1 MALEMAEEEPKSAL
15 PQLIPDQEEE
25 LPLKVDPEEEE
36 KAEDEEKRGED
47 NAGEKE
53 EDEGRQC
60 RKITAC
66 PHFLRQ
72 HYAKGMCKLCYAK
85 RGREKR
91 AWKCPHTDKPLYA
104 KGRC

>member
-1 MALEMAEEEPKSAL
+1 MALEEEEPPKPVVL
-15 PQLIPDQEEE
+15 QPPPVEEEEE
-25 LPLKVDPEEEE
+25 LPHKGDAQDFKLEEEE
-36 KAEDEEKRGED
+36 KHGEEPGVER
-47 NAGEKE
+47 E
-53 EDEGRQC
+53 EEEGRQC

>member
-1 MALEMAEEEPKSAL
+1 MALEKEEPPL
-15 PQLIPDQEEE
+15 PVVLEPPPAVEEEE
-25 LPLKVDPEEEE
+25 LPRKGDEEECKVEEEE
-36 KAEDEEKRGED
+36 KHGEEPGAEREEE
-47 NAGEKE
+47 
-53 EDEGRQC
+53 EGRQC

-66 PHFLRQ
+66 THFLRQ

>member
-1 MALEMAEEEPKSAL
+1 MLKAETLPAKPPQEVESMSTSAKEEEK
-15 PQLIPDQEEE
+15 IEEE
-25 LPLKVDPEEEE
+25 EKREERLLEPEEEE
-36 KAEDEEKRGED
+36 
-47 NAGEKE
+47 
-53 EDEGRQC
+53 GRQI
-60 RKITAC
+60 RKVTAC